1 MVQSGGTAVAGCD
14 VPGAGLGA
22 HMVLWK
28 HPIVKSEL
36 HTRALLG
43 SRDSVPLRLKKKLQD
58 LVKLKGNVQQK
69 TVDPHLF
76 LLSFVPFWWKEPLSG
91 LEPEWTVCSL
101 RPSSCI
107 GPAPGSV
114 AGQCPSWGENPL
126 HFVPQP
132 LKQFK

>member
-43 SRDSVPLRLKKKLQD
+43 SRDSVPLRLKKKSS
-58 LVKLKGNVQQK
+58 K
-69 TVDPHLF
+69 TLLNSREMYSRKQSTPIFSYFPLF
-76 LLSFVPFWWKEPLSG
+76 PSG
-91 LEPEWTVCSL
+91 G
-101 RPSSCI
+101 R
-107 GPAPGSV
+107 
-114 AGQCPSWGENPL
+114 NPL
-126 HFVPQP
+126 VG
-132 LKQFK
+132 